1 MARTER
7 HGYPLAV
14 PGDVELTI
22 RYFAGAAAAA
32 GLEEERVTLP
42 AGTTVADALAGAGA
56 RRGPALARVIAASS
70 LLIDGIHHR
79 TSDATPL
86 AGTTTLD
93 VLPPFAGG

>member
-7 HGYPLAV
+7 HGYPVAV
-14 PGDVELTI
+14 AGDIEVTI

-42 AGTTVADALAGAGA
+42 AGATVADALAGAGA
-56 RRGPALARVIAASS
+56 RGGAALARVIAASS
-70 LLIDGIHHR
+70 VLLDGIHHR
-79 TSDATPL
+79 TGEATLVDA
-86 AGTTTLD
+86 ATLD

>member
-1 MARTER
+1 MT
-7 HGYPLAV
+7 V
-14 PGDVELTI
+14 QDDVVVTI

-42 AGTTVADALAGAGA
+42 PGAAVADALAGAGA

-70 LLIDGIHHR
+70 VLVDGVHHR
-79 TSDATPL
+79 TGDAAL
-86 AGTTTLD
+86 AGGATLD